1 MKGSPKGVIRDLY
14 CVTACL
20 WVGVTS
26 SEQRPV
32 LCDCACL
39 QVGVKGSPKG
49 MIRDL
54 YCVTVLVCRWV
65 SPCEQRPV
73 LCDCACCL
81 QVGVKGNP
89 KGVNR
94 GLDCDVIVAEV
105 SWFGFDAPGKARCKI
120 SLFSSSPLGKL

>member
-1 MKGSPKGVIRDLY
+1 MGVN
-14 CVTACL
+14 
-20 WVGVTS
+20 S

-32 LCDCACL
+32 LCDCA
-39 QVGVKGSPKG
+39 
-49 MIRDL
+49 
-54 YCVTVLVCRWV
+54 
-65 SPCEQRPV
+65 
-73 LCDCACCL
+73 CL

-120 SLFSSSPLGKL
+120 SLFSSSPCSKL